1 MVINLKDNTMKTEW
15 IKLTSDDLKMVLA
28 QDEIDK
34 LDSMSLSPEK
44 IDLIIQETLDNVS
57 NAFRGSWISK
67 GYEVDIR
74 DCYIDKA
81 YKIYVLNLARIQIWS
96 RFPNSKEI
104 AIDEIREKMYDEAKE
119 LLKDPYI
126 GVSKPDY
133 SNTELSAEFIDK
145 ESDMAITIPFQRI
158 TSTVS
163 YGFPQAYIRQFD
175 YYNK

>member
-1 MVINLKDNTMKTEW
+1 MKTEW
-15 IKLTSDDLKMVLA
+15 IKLTTNDLKMVLA

-34 LDSMSLSPEK
+34 LSTMSLSPEK
-44 IDLIIQETLDNVS
+44 IDLIIQQTLDDVANT
-57 NAFRGSWISK
+57 FRGSWNSK
-67 GYEVDIR
+67 GYEIDIR

-81 YKIYVLNLARIQIWS
+81 YKVYVLNYARVLIWS

-104 AIDEIREKMYDEAKE
+104 AIDEIRQKMYDEAVE

-133 SNTELSAEFIDK
+133 SNTELSSDFIDDK
-145 ESDMAITIPFQRI
+145 ADMAITIPFQRI

>member
-1 MVINLKDNTMKTEW
+1 MKTDW

-34 LDSMSLSPEK
+34 LSTMSLSPEK
-44 IDLIIQETLDNVS
+44 IDLIIQQTLDDVANT
-57 NAFRGSWISK
+57 FRGSWNSK
-67 GYEVDIR
+67 GYEIDIR

-81 YKIYVLNLARIQIWS
+81 YKVYILNYARVRIWS

-104 AIDEIREKMYDEAKE
+104 AIDEIRQKMYDEAVE

-133 SNTELSAEFIDK
+133 SNTELSADFIDDK
-145 ESDMAITIPFQRI
+145 ADMAITIPFQRI